1 MHISK
6 HSPMEINRLND
17 EVSDFDSEQL
27 IKWAYKKFGNKLY
40 ALSSFGVDSAV
51 MFELINKTGL
61 NIPILTVDTGFLF
74 NETYI
79 YMGFLTQKYNLDVYV
94 YGPDPDQI
102 KKIEKTKLWEKDM
115 KEYSQLTKLTP
126 LSNAIK
132 DLKVEALLSGVR
144 HDQTQTRAKLK
155 PIDVGSD
162 GEFRIHPILNW
173 DKNKINK
180 FIKKEKLPR
189 HPLFDK
195 GYESVGD
202 KTITKPG
209 KGRAGRKAL
218 GAEQECGIHIKYNVY
233 Y

>member
-1 MHISK
+1 MSTSK
-6 HSPMEINRLND
+6 YSVAEIERLNK
-17 EVSDFDSEQL
+17 EVSGFKAEQI
-27 IKWAYKKFGNKLY
+27 IKWAYEQFDNKTY

-51 MFELINKTGL
+51 MFRLIERTGL

-79 YMGFLTQKYNLDVYV
+79 YMGYLTQKYNLDVYV
-94 YGPDPDQI
+94 YGPDPSQI
-102 KKIEKTKLWEKDM
+102 KKIEESKLWEKDV
-115 KEYSQLTKLTP
+115 KKYSQLSKLTP

-132 DLKVEALLSGVR
+132 DLKVEALLSGIR
-144 HDQTQTRAKLK
+144 HDQTQTRANLK
-155 PIDVGSD
+155 RVDVGSD
-162 GEFRIHPILNW
+162 GELRIHPILNW
-173 DKNKINK
+173 GKDKINM
-180 FIKKEKLPR
+180 FIKKEKLTR
-189 HPLFDK
+189 HPLYDK

-209 KGRAGRKAL
+209 KGRTGRKAL